1 MLPDREETRYDR
13 TPLKPRQADG
23 FKGAFYFSRTLHH
36 LGIRIDLPIQL
47 GKSYQW
53 RDLMA

>member
-23 FKGAFYFSRTLHH
+23 FKGAFYFSRTLHR
-36 LGIRIDLPIQL
+36 LGIRVDLPIQL